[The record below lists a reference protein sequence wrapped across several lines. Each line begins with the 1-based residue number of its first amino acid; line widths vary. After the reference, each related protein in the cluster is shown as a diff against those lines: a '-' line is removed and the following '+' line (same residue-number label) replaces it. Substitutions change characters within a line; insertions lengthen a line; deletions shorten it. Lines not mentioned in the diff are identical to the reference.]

1 MDIRKGIGTDRRIG
15 MEFLYAG
22 IGYGGSCFPKDV
34 KALAQVAL
42 EADSTAHVLE
52 AVEQVN
58 KQQKLVLANRII
70 SHLAALLK
78 GNA

>member
-1 MDIRKGIGTDRRIG
+1 MP
-15 MEFLYAG
+15 
-22 IGYGGSCFPKDV
+22 GSATVVLVSQKT

-70 SHLAALLK
+70 SHLVALK
-78 GNA
+78 GKRVALWGLAFKKYR